1 MGCSL
6 LTEMS
11 ARDQDDYQD
20 QVHHT
25 NDQTQRMTCSHLGAF
40 IFKLHVTF
48 PPFVYVALIKLDNN
62 ICK

>member
-25 NDQTQRMTCSHLGAF
+25 NDQTQRMTCSHLDTF
-40 IFKLHVTF
+40 ILKLLLTF
-48 PPFVYVALIKLDNN
+48 PPLVYVAFVKLDNS
-62 ICK
+62 K